1 MKFRILA
8 YLFFFVGIADL
19 FIKIFYGNI
28 FSDLTEDYYEIANP
42 ILVFTPVLFFSI
54 GGIFLKESKVS
65 LTLENFGTSR
75 IKYYSP
81 QFICLSVVVLIFLFF
96 TFNAQM
102 NMENRGIDFG
112 FGFLTQEASFE
123 MQFSL
128 MDYDGQDPYWWAY
141 VVALLNT
148 LLVAVLGII
157 FCTIIGVIVGIAR
170 LSPNFLIRNSAA
182 WYVEFFRNIPLLL
195 QIFFWYYA
203 ALRALP
209 LPQDASPLFGV
220 TYLTIKGYYMPAFIW
235 NNLNIFLYSILA
247 AIIAIIFTRYYAN
260 KLRDNEGKQIPVFYI
275 SLIILIILPALTFL
289 AGGVSLTFEIP
300 VLKQLS
306 ATSFIYDGGIAVP
319 PELIALTL
327 ALSLYTATFVAE
339 CVRAGIQGIS
349 KGQKEAAASLGLT
362 PNQVLKLVIM
372 PQALRIII
380 PPTTNQY
387 LNLTKNS
394 SLAAA
399 IAYPDLVLVFAGT
412 ALMQTGRAIEIVSIT
427 MLTYLSISLAIAAL
441 MNWYNKLIEIK
452 EK

>member
-1 MKFRILA
+1 MKFRILS
-8 YLFFFVGIADL
+8 YLFFFIGCLDL
-19 FIKIFYGNI
+19 LVKILYGNI
-28 FSDLTEDYYEIANP
+28 FSDFTENYYEIANP

-54 GGIFLKESKVS
+54 GGVFLKESKVNMS
-65 LTLENFGTSR
+65 IENFGTSR
-75 IKYYSP
+75 LKYYSP
-81 QFICLSVVVLIFLFF
+81 QFICLAVVVLIFLFF
-96 TFNAQM
+96 TFNAQI

-112 FGFLTQEASFE
+112 FSFLNQEASFD

-157 FCTIIGVIVGIAR
+157 FCTIIGVIIGIAR

-209 LPQDASPLFGV
+209 LPQDATPLFGV

-235 NNLNIFLYSILA
+235 NNLNIFIYSLMA
-247 AIIAIIFTRYYAN
+247 ALIAIIFVRYYAI
-260 KLRDNEGKQIPVFYI
+260 KLRDTEGKQLPVFYI
-275 SLIILIILPALTFL
+275 SIILLIFLPLLAFL
-289 AGGVSLTFEIP
+289 FGGVSLNFELP

-441 MNWYNKLIEIK
+441 MNWYNKMIEIK

>member
-112 FGFLTQEASFE
+112 FGFLTQEASFD

-247 AIIAIIFTRYYAN
+247 AIIAIIFIRYYAN

-275 SLIILIILPALTFL
+275 SLIILIILPTFTFL
-289 AGGVSLTFEIP
+289 AGGVSLNFEIP

-306 ATSFIYDGGIAVP
+306 ATSFIYDGGIVVP